1 MLESPSRRSC
11 YLKVKNAHLMR
22 KPRLAGFPD
31 GVTESGAE
39 ELDALAAALDSGAR
53 AVLLYVIQI
62 ASTDRFAIAR
72 DIDPAYAAAFER
84 ARAQGGAD
92 AGVAL
97 RCQPR
102 RHRDRGAG
110 PDHRRLGGCAPGA
123 RIA

>member
-1 MLESPSRRSC
+1 
-11 YLKVKNAHLMR
+11 MR

-92 AGVAL
+92 AGVVL
-97 RCQPR
+97 RREPR
-102 RHRDRGAG
+102 RKRDRGAG